1 MGNLLRVLQCKEEAL
16 EDIFLDFENARPSE
30 EEKEVFDG
38 VAHVLSF
45 APGII
50 TELKSYKGA
59 GEEIRIAISNPS
71 NQEKQA
77 DTWHAIIP
85 LVKQL
90 KEFYEFSK
98 HLQKCVQELLRAL
111 TCQPLSP
118 LQHLETKQA
127 LAKQFAEIMHFT
139 LKFDDLKMN
148 NPAIQNDFSYFRR
161 TMSRRGMNSAA
172 AGIDYDEGKCISTEM
187 ANEMSLFYA
196 EATPMLKTLSDAT
209 TRFVQ
214 ENADVETE
222 RALEVLSTMANICK
236 VMLEN
241 PKPQGTSFAAV
252 DDARFQM
259 GADTVSFC
267 VRVMV
272 GVIILYDHVHKEG
285 AFAKGSRIDIK
296 GSIKVLKDQNGK
308 VKVKSLLNALRYTTK
323 HLNDESTPKAIH
335 KMLEV

>member
-1 MGNLLRVLQCKEEAL
+1 MGNLLKVLQCKEEAL
-16 EDIFLDFENARPSE
+16 DDIFLDFENARPSS
-30 EEKEVFDG
+30 EEKEVYDR

-71 NQEKQA
+71 NEEKQA

-98 HLQKCVQELLRAL
+98 HLQKCIQDLLRAL

-127 LAKQFAEIMHFT
+127 LAKQFAEILHFT

-161 TMSRRGMNSAA
+161 TMSRRGMNSASSS
-172 AGIDYDEGKCISTEM
+172 IDYEEGRCISTEM

-196 EATPMLKTLSDAT
+196 EATPMLKTLSDAS

-214 ENADVETE
+214 ENDDAGTE
-222 RALEVLSTMANICK
+222 RTVEVLSTMANICK

-241 PKPQGTSFAAV
+241 P
-252 DDARFQM
+252 DDTRFQM

-272 GVIILYDHVHKEG
+272 GVIILYDHVHKDG
-285 AFAKGSRIDIK
+285 AFAKGSKIDIK
-296 GSIKVLKDQNGK
+296 GSIKVLKEQNGK
-308 VKVKSLLNALRYTTK
+308 VKVKSLLNALKYTTK
-323 HLNDESTPKAIH
+323 HLNDEATPKSYH
-335 KMLEV
+335 KMLEP